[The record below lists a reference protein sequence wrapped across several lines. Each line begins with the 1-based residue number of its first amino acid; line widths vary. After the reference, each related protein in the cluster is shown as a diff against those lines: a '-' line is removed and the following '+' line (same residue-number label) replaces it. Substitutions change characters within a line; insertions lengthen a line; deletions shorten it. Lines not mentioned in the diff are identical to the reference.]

1 MMRQGAFLS
10 AGLVSLLVLAGCGNQ
25 TEISPVLGAMAGAAK
40 ALTKG
45 KAAAAPAAEVTRAD
59 LAKLGVPV
67 IKGEMKS
74 GNATFYLVPIAV
86 KGNVQTWSTSDDLTV
101 TFRDGVM
108 VETRGFGPDIMQSTG
123 PSLAQLR
130 AGSGSHK
137 RSYTYLDG
145 GDQLVRY
152 SYECSVH
159 FAGAASITVVAQ
171 QHTTTRVVENC
182 TGKQGDFTNEYWF
195 ENDGKLRKSKELL
208 VPQWGHLE
216 LARVIDGG

>member
-108 VETRGFGPDIMQSTG
+108 VETRGLGRTSCNPPARALHSCVQAAAATSGAIPIWTAATNWFAIPMSVLSILQAQRA
-123 PSLAQLR
+123 SL
-130 AGSGSHK
+130 
-137 RSYTYLDG
+137 
-145 GDQLVRY
+145 
-152 SYECSVH
+152 
-159 FAGAASITVVAQ
+159 
-171 QHTTTRVVENC
+171 
-182 TGKQGDFTNEYWF
+182 W
-195 ENDGKLRKSKELL
+195 
-208 VPQWGHLE
+208 
-216 LARVIDGG
+216 